1 MNAAHQLVSLDKA
14 TPGMTL
20 SDAILDQQGKILL
33 PEGTVLTEST
43 IASLGRHDITTLP
56 ITVSGAVAPVI
67 DECAITARLAHLFRG
82 DAAGTA
88 NTLLHQYIVDYR
100 LEHEAAP

>member
-20 SDAILDQQGKILL
+20 SDAVLDQQGKVLL

-43 IASLGRHDITTLP
+43 IASLGRHDIATLA
-56 ITVSGAVAPVI
+56 ITVSGAVDTVI
-67 DECAITARLAHLFRG
+67 DAAAITARLEHLFRG
-82 DAAGTA
+82 DPSGTA
-88 NTLLHQYIVDYR
+88 NSLLQQYLADYR
-100 LEHEAAP
+100 LEHKVAP